1 MFNKLRQLFSPN
13 SRFVIALAIKFFSG
27 SGKTRKKLYEKLAG
41 LMEHGVTQQRAVVN
55 LKKRALKRGA
65 TDFEAIVLGQIEMR
79 LREGKAAGRTF
90 EPYVPI
96 NEGVVLQS
104 YDSNF
109 IQGLRDCAKSIEDN
123 QKIKSCIVSAT
134 AAPGFYL
141 ALLLVVMYIYG
152 NVVIPKIAYAL
163 PMEHWTGLL
172 KGLAWLSLFVSS
184 SWFWVFIGGIVFAVL
199 LFFWALPRFTGPVR
213 AFLDKYPPFSLY
225 RILIGARTLQAIAS
239 LMSSGLAVP
248 QAVEKLKILSERFPW
263 LFERLE
269 STHFYLRDGK
279 QLGEAFELTKLH
291 FPDQELI
298 EDLIVFATLDKFD
311 KKLIEIATNWTEESI
326 KQVSTTSKVL
336 NNVLLIFVGSFIAF
350 MTMGIMGIGAKIQE
364 FVNAAQIM

>member
-1 MFNKLRQLFSPN
+1 MISKLRELFAPDSG
-13 SRFVIALAIKFFSG
+13 FVVGFAKKVFSG
-27 SGKTRKKLYEKLAG
+27 SGKTRKKLYRKLAR
-41 LMEHGVTQQRAVVN
+41 LMEHDVSLLQAVSN
-55 LKKRALKRGA
+55 LKSRALKRGA
-65 TDFEAIVLGQIEMR
+65 TDFEAIVLAQIERR
-79 LREGKAAGRTF
+79 LREGLQAGQAF
-90 EPYVPI
+90 EPFVPI

-109 IQGLRDCAKSIEDN
+109 IQGLLDCAQSIEDN

-172 KGLAWLSLFVSS
+172 KGLAWLSLFVTS
-184 SWFWVFIGGIVFAVL
+184 SWFWVFVGGLVCFIA

-213 AFLDKYPPFSLY
+213 AFFDRFPPFSLY
-225 RILIGARTLQAIAS
+225 RILVGARTLQALAS
-239 LMSSGLAVP
+239 LMSSGRSVP
-248 QAVEKLKILSERFPW
+248 QALERLQRLSRRSPW
-263 LFERLE
+263 LLERLNA
-269 STHFYLRDGK
+269 TLFHLRSGE
-279 QLGEAFELTKLH
+279 QLGEAFQKTRLH
-291 FPDQELI
+291 FPDPELI
-298 EDLIVFATLDKFD
+298 QDLIVYAMLDKFD
-311 KKLIEIATNWTEESI
+311 KTLIAIARTWTDESI
-326 KQVSTTSKVL
+326 VQVTATSKVL